1 MNPRLGFASSMALGA
16 SLILTVGA
24 SAQMS
29 PHPAHIHAGS
39 CPEPGDVV
47 AALSDVSFDMNVD
60 GAASAGASPVG
71 QDSAIPVEASITT
84 VPLALADIVAGKHAI
99 NVHASAEDLG
109 TYIACGDIGGI
120 TVGEADLPIGLGEL
134 NDSGASGVAW
144 LHDNGDG
151 TTTVSVFIVPPPGAM
166 SASMPTATAEAVAIE
181 DFEFSPP
188 SVEVGIGTTVTW
200 TNGGSSQH
208 TATATD
214 GSFDSGVLSQ
224 GDSFSHTFDT
234 AGTFDY
240 LCTVHPNMKGTISVR

>member
-1 MNPRLGFASSMALGA
+1 MNQRFGIASSLALGA
-16 SLILTVGA
+16 SLILAVGA

-60 GAASAGASPVG
+60 GSASAGAAPVG
-71 QDSAIPVEASITT
+71 QASAIPVEASVTT
-84 VPLALADIVAGKHAI
+84 VPLALADIVAGEHAI
-99 NVHASAEDLG
+99 NVHASAADLG

-120 TVGEADLPIGLGEL
+120 TIGEADLPIGLGEL

-151 TTTVSVFIVPPPGAM
+151 TTTVSVFIVPPAGAM
-166 SASMPTATAEAVAIE
+166 SASTAAVTEEAVAIK
-181 DFEFSPP
+181 DFVFSPA
-188 SVEVGIGTTVTW
+188 SLDLGIGTTVTW
-200 TNGGSSQH
+200 TNEDSSQH
-208 TATATD
+208 TATAGD
-214 GSFDSGVLSQ
+214 GSFDTGVLAQ
-224 GDSFSHTFDT
+224 GDTFSHTFDT

-240 LCTVHPNMKGTISVR
+240 ICTIHPNMKATLTVG